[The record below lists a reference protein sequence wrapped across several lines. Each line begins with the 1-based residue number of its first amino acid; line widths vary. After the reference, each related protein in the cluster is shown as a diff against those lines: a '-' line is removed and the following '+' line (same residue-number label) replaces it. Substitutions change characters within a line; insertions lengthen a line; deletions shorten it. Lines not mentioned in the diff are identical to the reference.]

1 MTQDKTPEVGTLRQ
15 LNVQPGDVVEW
26 IKDFPGEHMAVADVS
41 VVDEGMLAG
50 QIRANLS
57 GYGYGVFG
65 REIFRIIS
73 RAAPQSDA
81 APATKWDA
89 MTDAERVTAVYE
101 GLKGTRMGEGMDR
114 VKAVLADLGAIK
126 PKLVGPREWWIG
138 ISKNGVQLL
147 SCDRWVAEDFAKMNN
162 GEVVHVR
169 EVDALK

>member
-1 MTQDKTPEVGTLRQ
+1 MTQEKTQEVGTLRQ

-50 QIRANLS
+50 QIRANLY
-57 GYGYGVFG
+57 GYGYGVFD
-65 REIFRIIS
+65 REIFRITS

-89 MTDAERVTAVYE
+89 MTDAERVKAVYE

-126 PKLVGPREWWIG
+126 PEPAVQEVALWIECEDSLG
-138 ISKNGVQLL
+138 RRKIGTINLIDGKPDLASAVL
-147 SCDRWVAEDFAKMNN
+147 S
-162 GEVVHVR
+162 
-169 EVDALK
+169 